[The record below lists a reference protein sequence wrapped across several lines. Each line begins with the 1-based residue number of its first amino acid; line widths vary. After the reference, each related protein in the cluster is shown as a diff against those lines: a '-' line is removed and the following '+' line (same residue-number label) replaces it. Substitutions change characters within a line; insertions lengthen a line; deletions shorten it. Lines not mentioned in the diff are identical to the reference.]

1 MEAADTNA
9 HVIDLAESTLRQ
21 ANAVLQS
28 RNGTDESGHFRILN
42 PKGAHALACGLDA
55 PHSVEIAGHAG
66 YYCAGM
72 NKFADVL
79 VEGNA
84 GQGVAENMM
93 SGSVRVMGDASQ
105 SAGATAHGGTLIIE
119 GNAGARCGISLKGA
133 EIIVKGDVGHMSMFM
148 AQAGTLV
155 VFGDAGDSLGDSIY
169 EARIYVGGRTGTLG
183 ADCEEKPMEEKH
195 RKELRRIF
203 ERAALAEADLKSF
216 RRFGSARRLYNFD
229 IKNVGEY

>member
-1 MEAADTNA
+1 MADADTNA

-21 ANAVLQS
+21 ANAALQS
-28 RNGTDESGHFRILN
+28 RNGTEESGNFRILN
-42 PKGAHALACGLDA
+42 PNGVHALACGLDA
-55 PHSVEIAGHAG
+55 PHSVEISGHVG

-72 NKFADVL
+72 NKFANVL

-93 SGSVRVMGDASQ
+93 SGSVRVAGDASQ
-105 SAGATAHGGTLIIE
+105 SAGATAHGGLLVIE

-133 EIIVKGDVGHMSMFM
+133 EIVVKGNVGHMSMFM

-183 ADCEEKPMEEKH
+183 ADCEEKPMEDEH
-195 RKELRRIF
+195 RKELRRILDC
-203 ERAALAEADLKSF
+203 AGQSSADLKSF

-229 IKNVGEY
+229 VKNVGEY